1 MLAITLYLF
10 RRGKPIMSTVIPM
23 LFMLA
28 STLIAMTS
36 NLFDFLINR
45 QWMLLTTGII
55 IFGLALWLLI
65 EAIIAV
71 AQFRRN
77 PAYEDLEIRLGNS
90 HPPDSNRIPTG

>member
-1 MLAITLYLF
+1 MYTA
-10 RRGKPIMSTVIPM
+10 IPM

-36 NLFDFLINR
+36 NLFDFLINQ

-65 EAIIAV
+65 EATIAV
-71 AQFRRN
+71 TQFRRN
-77 PAYEDLEIRLGNS
+77 PAYEDLEVRLGNS
-90 HPPDSNRIPTG
+90 HPADSNRIPTS